1 MRSGS
6 RLEGRVIGSEIPR
19 FRSRWFGVLDVEVG
33 GRRVSLLMSG
43 TVAQWFETGET
54 ILLETPRGGLR
65 DGERL
70 GFDEYAL
77 RRVTGEGPVQ
87 VWPVFSRDYESQRL
101 SPITGEPIYTY
112 RIRAR
117 EATYERDFEAV
128 AELEQYHYASEKEL
142 VALWRCDACGEILEA
157 NTRPTCPRCGTDER
171 VHILEIKGSTPAS
184 RFLVLELVEREEY
197 EPRYVAYVRI
207 DPPVPRMHRR
217 LPDGSIVRD
226 VRERVFPEGW
236 FRPVYNPEELLR
248 ERLAELRGRY
258 GREVGLRRL
267 WEEVKW
273 EALRRTDA
281 AASRVARVVVHP
293 DYRSDGLGQLS
304 VRAALEWVRERRI
317 PEMRREKHLVET
329 IAQMARYNPFFEK
342 VGFRYVWDT
351 ASGRPVLYYPLTDE
365 GREALERF
373 LRTDPVA
380 REHGGRLC
388 VPTYGRVEALEGP
401 IWLEN
406 VSMVFESELNVE
418 GLPERIR
425 ELLEAFG
432 VKSRVIQRQ
441 VLRGVNLQISPG
453 EVIAIVGA
461 SGAGKTTLLRLVW
474 GACEGLRGRKFEPT
488 SGRVVA
494 PANARVSVL
503 IPGEREP
510 EFGDESIL
518 EHVYAKLGDERTAVE
533 VLNRCGLSDAVL
545 YRARYRELSTGQRE
559 RARLASVLAERPNV
573 LLVDEFAAH
582 LDALTAMRIARA
594 LSKLAREAGMT
605 ALVVTHRWE
614 VIRAMDPDRV
624 LFVGYGTASESREW
638 AGRRAAFDRFGRRA

>member
-1 MRSGS
+1 M
-6 RLEGRVIGSEIPR
+6 VGSEIPR
-19 FRSRWFGVLDVEVG
+19 FRSRWFGILQVEVDG
-33 GRRVSLLMSG
+33 SEVSLLMSG
-43 TVAQWFETGET
+43 TVAQWFDTGEPV
-54 ILLETPRGGLR
+54 LLEVRDGPLR
-65 DGERL
+65 DGSRL
-70 GFDEYAL
+70 GFDDYSL
-77 RRVTGEGPVQ
+77 WRVTVEGAVQ
-87 VWPVFSRDYESQRL
+87 AWPVFSKDYESQRV
-101 SPITGEPIYTY
+101 SPVTGEPIYTY

-117 EATYERDFEAV
+117 EAAYERDFEAV

-142 VALWRCDACGEILEA
+142 VALWRCDVCGEIIKA
-157 NTRPTCPRCGTDER
+157 NTKPTCPNCGTDER

-197 EPRYVAYVRI
+197 EPQYVAYVRI

-226 VRERVFPEGW
+226 IRERVFPEDW
-236 FRPVYNPEELLR
+236 FHPVYNPEELLR
-248 ERLAELRGRY
+248 ERLAELGRRF

-267 WEEVKW
+267 WEEIKW
-273 EALRRTDA
+273 EALRRTNA

-304 VRAALEWVRERRI
+304 VRAALEWIRERRI
-317 PEMRREKHLVET
+317 PEMRRRKHLVET

-351 ASGRPVLYYPLTDE
+351 ASGRPVLYYPLTDD

-388 VPTYGRVEALEGP
+388 VPTYGKVERLEGP
-401 IWLEN
+401 IRLED
-406 VSMVFESELNVE
+406 VSMVFESELNVD
-418 GLPERIR
+418 GLPDRLR

-432 VKSRVIQRQ
+432 VRSRVIQRQ
-441 VLRGVNLQISPG
+441 VLRNVNLEISPG
-453 EVIAIVGA
+453 EVIAVVGA
-461 SGAGKTTLLRLVW
+461 SGAGKTTLLRLIW
-474 GACEGLRGRKFEPT
+474 GACKGLKGRKFEPT
-488 SGRVVA
+488 AGRVLA
-494 PANARVSVL
+494 PENARVGVL

-510 EFGDESIL
+510 RFGDESIL

-545 YRARYRELSTGQRE
+545 YRARYAELSTGQRE

-594 LSKLAREAGMT
+594 FGKLAREAGIA
-605 ALVVTHRWE
+605 ALVVTHRAE
-614 VIRAMDPDRV
+614 VIRALDPDRV
-624 LFVGYGTASESREW
+624 LFVGYGAVSESMEW
-638 AGRRAAFDRFGRRA
+638 RTR